1 MLPPPFFLLLLLL
14 QVGKIGANLRYYA
27 SSPVVVDATLGLFSD
42 LASGYMSGKVG
53 GRRHGAG

>member
-1 MLPPPFFLLLLLL
+1 M
-14 QVGKIGANLRYYA
+14 GKIGANLRYYA